1 LSRRRA
7 TSDAERE
14 AFARRDGRGG
24 VGSDGVDGNARL
36 TGAAGAL
43 IFVLL
48 AIEGV
53 TILSVGRLL
62 SAHVFIGMFLLP
74 LVALKIGTTAY
85 RFVRYYRGAPGYVAK
100 GPPPPVLR
108 LAGPVVVVSTVAVF
122 ATGIA
127 ALTVGRSSRWIL
139 EAHKASFIVWF
150 GAMTVH
156 VLGHVLETPA
166 LAIADWHG
174 RGADF
179 RGSSLRRGLVVGAL
193 AAGLVL
199 GLVARGW
206 IAPWHH
212 AAGHG

>member
-1 LSRRRA
+1 MSE
-7 TSDAERE
+7 TERE
-14 AFARRDGRGG
+14 SLSRRDGRGG
-24 VGSDGVDGNARL
+24 VGAGGVDGNARL

-53 TILSVGRLL
+53 TILSIGRLL

-74 LVALKIGTTAY
+74 LVALKIGTTVY
-85 RFVRYYRGAPGYVAK
+85 RFARYYRGAPGYAAK

-108 LAGPVVVVSTVAVF
+108 LAGPVVIVSTVAVF

-127 ALTVGRSSRWIL
+127 ALTVGRSARWIL

-156 VLGHVLETPA
+156 VLGHILETPA
-166 LAIADWHG
+166 LAIADWRR
-174 RGADF
+174 RGPQMS
-179 RGSSLRRGLVVGAL
+179 GSSIRRGLVVGAL

-206 IAPWHH
+206 TGPWHH

>member
-1 LSRRRA
+1 MNY
-7 TSDAERE
+7 TERGSLPHRE
-14 AFARRDGRGG
+14 ECGG
-24 VGSDGVDGNARL
+24 VGSGGVDGNARL
-36 TGAAGAL
+36 TGTAGAL

-53 TILSVGRLL
+53 TILSIGRLL

-74 LVALKIGTTAY
+74 LVALKIGTTVY
-85 RFVRYYRGAPGYVAK
+85 RFARYYRGAPGYAAK

-108 LAGPVVVVSTVAVF
+108 FAGPVVIVSTVAVF

-127 ALTVGRSSRWIL
+127 ALTVGRSARWIL

-166 LAIADWHG
+166 LAIADWRR
-174 RGADF
+174 RGP
-179 RGSSLRRGLVVGAL
+179 RMNGSSIRRGLVVGAL

-212 AAGHG
+212 AVRHG